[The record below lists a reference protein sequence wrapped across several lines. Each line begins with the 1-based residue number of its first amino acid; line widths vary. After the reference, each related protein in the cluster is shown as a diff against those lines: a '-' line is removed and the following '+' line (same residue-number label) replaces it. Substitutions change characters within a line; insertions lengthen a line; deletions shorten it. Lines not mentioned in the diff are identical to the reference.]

1 MRTPIS
7 WFVHNP
13 VATNLMMMIFLV
25 GGFISYMN
33 LNQEEFPDIDFG
45 VIQVSVAYLGATP
58 EESESGVCLRIEEAL
73 EIAEDIERLTTTAR
87 EGGCDATLQLTTGAD
102 LNRVLNDVKG
112 KIDAVTTFPLETEK
126 PIVRAF
132 SSMGNVMTMA
142 LVSDSDDRY

>member
-45 VIQVSVAYLGATP
+45 VIQV
-58 EESESGVCLRIEEAL
+58 CLL
-73 EIAEDIERLTTTAR
+73 YTS
-87 EGGCDATLQLTTGAD
+87 DAAD
-102 LNRVLNDVKG
+102 
-112 KIDAVTTFPLETEK
+112 E
-126 PIVRAF
+126 
-132 SSMGNVMTMA
+132 
-142 LVSDSDDRY
+142 

>member
-45 VIQVSVAYLGATP
+45 VIQVSFAYLGATP

-112 KIDAVTTFPLETEK
+112 KIDAVTTFPMLLKART
-126 PIVRAF
+126 IGF
-132 SSMGNVMTMA
+132 SVSNGNVVTA
-142 LVSDSDDRY
+142 SIFPRTLR